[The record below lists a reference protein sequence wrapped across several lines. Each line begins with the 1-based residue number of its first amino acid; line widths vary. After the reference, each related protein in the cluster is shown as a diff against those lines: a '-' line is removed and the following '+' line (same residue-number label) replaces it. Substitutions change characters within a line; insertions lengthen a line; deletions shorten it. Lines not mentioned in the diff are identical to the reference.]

1 MARKHYLSIILVF
14 VEIIINVINLVI
26 LSKSNRFNENYLSK
40 MCNKYSPDSDK
51 YCQISKL
58 IEELESPKETS
69 IAILVFGS
77 ILGVDQLI
85 KICVFCSDD
94 NEYDNS
100 CSSCI
105 FGAEAWD
112 VIPLFL
118 NWCMAI
124 SIITKLNDKAV
135 NEIIKKMFSEI
146 KSYLIIVV
154 VLYSLCYII
163 IIFEHLCYDD
173 NKCCCCDKKENLRVV
188 SYANNYNNNYH
199 NRNTYNND
207 NISSNS
213 RNINTATVV
222 QVQTITTNSILT
234 LRDIIPPEIYRK
246 LQTFIEK
253 GKEKL
258 KKLVEFYINMK
269 FVGLTTSE
277 SIKNEIISLIK
288 CAAMILIELKD
299 PVAKVC
305 LEFASEDN
313 LMLLMHYA
321 FPYIMEL
328 IRLKIE
334 LGIYK
339 RSINIVQENLIHVLT
354 QVQSS
359 IEADE
364 QGNIKLNFRV
374 TREINRGSLIRVLN
388 Q

>member
-1 MARKHYLSIILVF
+1 
-14 VEIIINVINLVI
+14 
-26 LSKSNRFNENYLSK
+26 
-40 MCNKYSPDSDK
+40 
-51 YCQISKL
+51 
-58 IEELESPKETS
+58 
-69 IAILVFGS
+69 
-77 ILGVDQLI
+77 
-85 KICVFCSDD
+85 
-94 NEYDNS
+94 
-100 CSSCI
+100 
-105 FGAEAWD
+105 
-112 VIPLFL
+112 
-118 NWCMAI
+118 
-124 SIITKLNDKAV
+124 
-135 NEIIKKMFSEI
+135 
-146 KSYLIIVV
+146 
-154 VLYSLCYII
+154 
-163 IIFEHLCYDD
+163 
-173 NKCCCCDKKENLRVV
+173 
-188 SYANNYNNNYH
+188 
-199 NRNTYNND
+199 
-207 NISSNS
+207 
-213 RNINTATVV
+213 
-222 QVQTITTNSILT
+222 
-234 LRDIIPPEIYRK
+234 
-246 LQTFIEK
+246 
-253 GKEKL
+253 
-258 KKLVEFYINMK
+258 MK

-374 TREINRGSLIRVLN
+374 TREINRGSLIGVLS